1 MNTDVLLLSLRNPQ
15 KLKVSEK
22 KLEDCEKCVYIFDPY
37 VLTPFSNPFINL
49 NFSIMNRTQESKN
62 SMFLVVQDF
71 VTSSDPVILALMPD
85 FAPTYA
91 QYETEVKYLQD
102 CLREQKS
109 YLRGYREEKDE
120 HKEKMADSVFFVSQ
134 RVKSYAWA
142 IGDSVLMRKAS
153 KTKVGILRL
162 ADTIAS
168 AYADEIIQHATTHL
182 AALAPYGVDA
192 AAMTRLQDTM
202 TAFNE
207 WLPKTRSSIV
217 NRKYFT
223 DEIRKVI
230 KNIDGLLFGLDTMV
244 LTLESL
250 HAEFVKN
257 YFDSRII
264 VNNGYRKL
272 SLRGVVV
279 DEMGLPILKATVKL
293 PTLDITTQTTAK
305 GMFELRGIKGGL
317 YPVTVEQFGFESH
330 KEVVAIVSNERT
342 DIKVTLKAAAD
353 VAVAS

>member
-1 MNTDVLLLSLRNPQ
+1 M
-15 KLKVSEK
+15 
-22 KLEDCEKCVYIFDPY
+22 
-37 VLTPFSNPFINL
+37 
-49 NFSIMNRTQESKN
+49 
-62 SMFLVVQDF
+62 
-71 VTSSDPVILALMPD
+71 
-85 FAPTYA
+85 
-91 QYETEVKYLQD
+91 KYLQD

-120 HKEKMADSVFFVSQ
+120 HKEKMADAVFFVSQ

-153 KTKVGILRL
+153 KTKAGILKL
-162 ADTIAS
+162 PDTVAS
-168 AYADEIIQHATTHL
+168 AYADEIFQHATTHL

-192 AAMTRLQDTM
+192 AAMTRLQDSIV
-202 TAFNE
+202 AYNE
-207 WLPKTRSSIV
+207 WIPKTRSSIV

-230 KNIDGLLFGLDTMV
+230 KKIDGLLFGLDTMV
-244 LTLESL
+244 LALESL

-305 GMFELRGIKGGL
+305 GIFELRGIKGGM

-342 DIKVTLKAAAD
+342 DIKVTLKASAD